1 MTTTFDDFVKCVNIQ
16 GHLDFEALKFIFLD
30 PLKKLLNW
38 WQALSA
44 KTKAYIDSFTAGAL
58 GAFGGSAL
66 KKFLTKILESIAPGA
81 AAEFSEYLS
90 AVAVGIAF
98 GVLFDLLL
106 RCGLP
111 DVVTAPLPPGQGA

>member
-30 PLKKLLNW
+30 PLKDLNKW
-38 WQALSA
+38 WQALA
-44 KTKAYIDSFTAGAL
+44 ANTKAYIDSFTAGA
-58 GAFGGSAL
+58 FGVFAATAL
-66 KKFLTKILESIAPGA
+66 KKFLTKILETIAPGA

-90 AVAVGIAF
+90 AVVVGIGF
-98 GVLFDLLL
+98 GTLFDVLL

-111 DVVTAPLPPGQGA
+111 NVTNPLPPGQGA